1 MCVCLC
7 LCVCLR
13 VGGFFVCFFFSLFSR
28 KRPLFFPSIIDGPF
42 SSLSC
47 KQYPRW
53 TPPTA
58 GHRQRE
64 TSVRFGSFSLTFVHV
79 LLRWPRWPQRA
90 LKSPMKKHTYVNQEN
105 YWLMA
110 RQNSER
116 RAGRRCSQH
125 WTSNFLAVN

>member
-1 MCVCLC
+1 MMINVALIWRLSPNVPMNVALIESCEAKTLLRLPRLMSVRVGRAVVTQVFCVCV
-7 LCVCLR
+7 CVSVCVCVLCLR

-64 TSVRFGSFSLTFVHV
+64 T
-79 LLRWPRWPQRA
+79 
-90 LKSPMKKHTYVNQEN
+90 
-105 YWLMA
+105 
-110 RQNSER
+110 ER
-116 RAGRRCSQH
+116 
-125 WTSNFLAVN
+125 